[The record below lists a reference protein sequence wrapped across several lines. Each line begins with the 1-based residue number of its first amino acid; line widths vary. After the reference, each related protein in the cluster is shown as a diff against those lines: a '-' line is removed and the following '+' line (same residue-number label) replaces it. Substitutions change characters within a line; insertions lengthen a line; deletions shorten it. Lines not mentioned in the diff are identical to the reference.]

1 MYIYVYAYYCV
12 YKLSEFVLV
21 RVCNILL
28 FSKNR
33 GRGGDIFGMCV
44 HHVYIYVMYI
54 IRMTTCVSVN
64 CVYIC
69 VLYERF

>member
-33 GRGGDIFGMCV
+33 GRGGDIFGMCGTSYVIIYNV
-44 HHVYIYVMYI
+44 HHSYDYMCICKLCIYL
-54 IRMTTCVSVN
+54 CVV
-64 CVYIC
+64 
-69 VLYERF
+69 

>member
-33 GRGGDIFGMCV
+33 ERGGDIFGMCV
-44 HHVYIYVMYI
+44 HHVYICNVHHSYDYMCI
-54 IRMTTCVSVN
+54 CKLCT
-64 CVYIC
+64 YIC
-69 VLYERF
+69 VLYEKF

>member
-44 HHVYIYVMYI
+44 YIMYI
-54 IRMTTCVSVN
+54 
-64 CVYIC
+64 
-69 VLYERF
+69 